1 MTAKAEGD
9 ALFQSLADPL
19 VAAGAAQHGTMM
31 GFPCLRADGKFF
43 ASLEPK
49 TGRLIAKLPAERVRA
64 LVDGGEGAA
73 FAPNG
78 RVFRE
83 WVAIE
88 PEDEPLWTQLLAEAL
103 AFAQAD
109 GSPRRE

>member
-1 MTAKAEGD
+1 MSAKTDGD

-49 TGRLIAKLPAERVRA
+49 TGRLIAKLPAERVNE
-64 LVDGGEGAA
+64 LVQSGEGAS

-83 WVAIE
+83 WVAVG
-88 PEDEPLWTQLLAEAL
+88 PENEPLWTQLLAEAF

-109 GSPRRE
+109 G